1 MFFQSKQNN
10 NYWYVLQEKAKFL
23 QIFWMA
29 RGQVNKK
36 QKNNHIWLHIY
47 FNLLMYS
54 LLFTQYIYFDSCCKY
69 ENEMGIEKKWSTPIW
84 LKSFWASCCVSMYWR
99 CLMESD
105 RNQHQHLNTH
115 YLVMMAVNSQNP
127 KTQSQNLN
135 QLNVSE
141 ITALIWQAIPTT
153 MLRNKQ

>member
-29 RGQVNKK
+29 REQVNKK

-54 LLFTQYIYFDSCCKY
+54 LLLRSISTLIQVANMRMRWVLKKNGPHQYD
-69 ENEMGIEKKWSTPIW
+69 
-84 LKSFWASCCVSMYWR
+84 
-99 CLMESD
+99 
-105 RNQHQHLNTH
+105 
-115 YLVMMAVNSQNP
+115 
-127 KTQSQNLN
+127 
-135 QLNVSE
+135 
-141 ITALIWQAIPTT
+141 
-153 MLRNKQ
+153 